1 MHTNPRVAFMSN
13 LVDRQVQATK
23 KARLRLQRESLSL
36 MLASHMDWMQS
47 TIGSDAHPIHQ
58 DLAELIQKAV
68 SQYGMLL
75 DTLQAPETEQAKDLT
90 ESLS

>member
-1 MHTNPRVAFMSN
+1 MHTDSRVAFMSN

-36 MLASHMDWMQS
+36 MLASHVGWMQS

-58 DLAELIQKAV
+58 ELAELIQKAV
-68 SQYGMLL
+68 SQSGMLL
-75 DTLQAPETEQAKDLT
+75 DTLQASDTE
-90 ESLS
+90 